1 VRSRGLGRKQPELR
15 EADVTPHSL
24 LPHPCHTS
32 RSSSLAVFVVARPC
46 ERGHHLR
53 VHTNRRTRTYA
64 ALGAGLHPIVAHNN
78 NCLAQPER
86 NSFKILPINPNQ
98 TLPVNASFIGA
109 IIVLASGSTA
119 KNYFLVTSPLIPL
132 HICIKP
138 LWSES
143 LSAPRIAH
151 SRLRYNCFGPC
162 FTILV

>member
-1 VRSRGLGRKQPELR
+1 VRSRGLGRKQLR

-24 LPHPCHTS
+24 LPHPCHRS
-32 RSSSLAVFVVARPC
+32 RSSSPAVFVVARPC
-46 ERGHHLR
+46 ERGHHRR

-119 KNYFLVTSPLIPL
+119 KLFPCHLPLDTAAHLYQTSLVRVTLGATHCP
-132 HICIKP
+132 
-138 LWSES
+138 
-143 LSAPRIAH
+143 
-151 SRLRYNCFGPC
+151 F
-162 FTILV
+162 